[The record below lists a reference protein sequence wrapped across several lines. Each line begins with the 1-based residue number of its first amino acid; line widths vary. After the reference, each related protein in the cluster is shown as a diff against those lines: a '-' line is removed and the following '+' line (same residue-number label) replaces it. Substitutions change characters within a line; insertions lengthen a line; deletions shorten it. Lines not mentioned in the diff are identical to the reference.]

1 MKTSPFLHRHLPP
14 GRRLVT
20 AVMATVVLQRL
31 GRLFVGLQP
40 IQEVPRTLSKVTAS
54 MPGTVRATEVPHYFR
69 ERYISTGYR
78 PLHRTWRYYLL
89 SVFERHN
96 ETVNI
101 WTHLLAFLVFLW
113 KLLQLSASVDLL
125 GDPHSWPLLV
135 LVLSSL
141 TYTAGSVAAHLL
153 AGKSEL
159 CHYVFFFLDYVGVS
173 QYQYGSALV
182 HFYYSVDEDLH
193 GHLRGVFMPLAA
205 VLSCLSC
212 LGCCYGKYCNHFRPT
227 LLHKAGQLVPSAL
240 AFLWDISPIAGR
252 LMFPAGGHDPA
263 AVHHRSQVALS
274 LSTTFFF
281 AVPALERC
289 FPGCCDFVGQSHQ
302 LFHVSIS
309 CFTLSQIH
317 SAQLDFGARRALY
330 SRLHRSGDAAR
341 FARLYVAT
349 LAACVL
355 IGGFM
360 LRKVK
365 QTLDQKSKS
374 R

>member
-1 MKTSPFLHRHLPP
+1 
-14 GRRLVT
+14 

-252 LMFPAGGHDPA
+252 LMFPRGATTPPP
-263 AVHHRSQVALS
+263 
-274 LSTTFFF
+274 STT
-281 AVPALERC
+281 AARWRC
-289 FPGCCDFVGQSHQ
+289 PSAPPSSSRFLRWSAASRAAATSWASSHQ
-302 LFHVSIS
+302 LFHVSVS

-330 SRLHRSGDAAR
+330 SRLH
-341 FARLYVAT
+341 
-349 LAACVL
+349 
-355 IGGFM
+355 
-360 LRKVK
+360 
-365 QTLDQKSKS
+365 
-374 R
+374 